1 MAQITVELDNDALF
15 EALEEA
21 QFSEPE
27 KMRILKILFPHR
39 GYNDKMRLVGEISV
53 FINDNM

>member
-1 MAQITVELDNDALF
+1 MAQITIELDNDALF
-15 EALEEA
+15 EALEET

-27 KMRILKILFPHR
+27 KMKIIQILFPHR

>member
-1 MAQITVELDNDALF
+1 MAQITVELDNDAIF
-15 EALEEA
+15 EALEETT
-21 QFSEPE
+21 FSEPE
-27 KMRILKILFPHR
+27 KMRILQILFPHR

>member
-1 MAQITVELDNDALF
+1 MAQITVELDNDMLF

-21 QFSEPE
+21 QFSESE
-27 KMRILKILFPHR
+27 KIRILNILFPHR

>member
-15 EALEEA
+15 EALEET

-27 KMRILKILFPHR
+27 KMRILKLLFPHR

>member
-1 MAQITVELDNDALF
+1 MAQITIELDNDALF
-15 EALEEA
+15 EALEET

-27 KMRILKILFPHR
+27 KMKILQILFPHR